1 MKKLNE
7 NKILSKITGVGLVA
21 VVIIFSIQYFM
32 ISKYIKNEQSNQL
45 KIYENIIGALKNSTN
60 IDDNTLRDTILGE
73 IDNEN
78 IQVGQAFLGRYG
90 YSENM
95 DIRDNK
101 LFTSDKSKGYS
112 LIIISIVISLL
123 LIGGVIIYVVKKI
136 SLRLDNISEDILN
149 ITYGKKY
156 IKRNESGTGVV
167 AILNSRMN
175 NLDNVIK
182 KSLKDINGDRK
193 ILKELIND
201 ISHQVKTPIASLK
214 LSNSFLNDEELTED
228 ERLEFLKTST
238 EDIERLEWLSDG
250 MIQIARLETGIVN
263 LNIKENKL
271 EDTLVDAINAVY
283 AKAISKN
290 IKLEVTQ
297 MQNVTIEHDYRWT
310 KEAIINILDNAIKY
324 TEIGGSVNISLEDR
338 NEVTK
343 INIQDTGC
351 GIPKEEIYS
360 VFKRFYR
367 GRNIDIQRKE
377 GSGLGLYLSRRIIEG
392 QSGTIGLQSEFGVGS
407 TFTINLYKK
416 IL

>member
-7 NKILSKITGVGLVA
+7 NKILSKITGVGLIA
-21 VVIIFSIQYFM
+21 VVIIFAIQYFM

-45 KIYENIIGALKNSTN
+45 KIYENIIGALKNNTN

-101 LFTSDKSKGYS
+101 LFNTDKSKGYS

-182 KSLKDINGDRK
+182 KSLSDINGDRK

-201 ISHQVKTPIASLK
+201 MSHQVKTPIASLK

-228 ERLEFLKTST
+228 ERLEFLRTST

-250 MIQIARLETGIVN
+250 MIQISRLETGIVN

-290 IKLEVTQ
+290 IKLEVIQ

-338 NEVTK
+338 NEVTR

-351 GIPKEEIYS
+351 GIPQEEIYS

-367 GRNIDIQRKE
+367 GRDIEIQRKE

-392 QSGTIGLQSEFGVGS
+392 QSGTIELQSEVGVGS
-407 TFTINLYKK
+407 RFTINLYKK